1 MENMETYFK
10 TMINSSHAD
19 FEIHSSNI
27 ASKFGQAD
35 Q

>member
-10 TMINSSHAD
+10 TMINGNHAH
-19 FEIHSSNI
+19 FEIYSQNI
-27 ASKFGQAD
+27 VSKYGLAD